1 MLVVSSRKFFA
12 FRSESQVLS
21 ESNLDVLEIIWNCIT
36 IVTLYYNHIEGEQNN
51 SKEEFR
57 IS

>member
-21 ESNLDVLEIIWNCIT
+21 ESNLDVLEI
-36 IVTLYYNHIEGEQNN
+36 LYYNHIEGEQNN